1 MPAAS
6 QAPTL
11 HRFAHEAMATTF
23 EIILAAKTS
32 SKETALYAAQ
42 AAQALFAEIDRIED
56 DLSHFI
62 SSSDISRINHLGA
75 KEPVRVSL
83 YTFECLQLAERL
95 YRQTGGVFDV
105 TIGALMACWRTPDG
119 KSKRPSVTEI
129 NAARALVGMDKVV
142 FNKQDLTIALKKDGV
157 SLDLGGIGKGYA
169 LDKAAEL
176 LEDWR
181 EDTPDITGA
190 LLHGG
195 ESSVLAID
203 APPAQSGWKVSVGAD
218 MNDPNLP
225 PEEILLRD
233 RALSGSGTQ
242 LRGEHIIDPRTA
254 RPARGALRAW
264 ASSPSGTA
272 SDALATAF
280 MTLSPDEVKQYCAR
294 HPNTWAILLV
304 CGAQGPK
311 FQHFGKR

>member
-1 MPAAS
+1 M
-6 QAPTL
+6 
-11 HRFAHEAMATTF
+11 
-23 EIILAAKTS
+23 
-32 SKETALYAAQ
+32 
-42 AAQALFAEIDRIED
+42 
-56 DLSHFI
+56 
-62 SSSDISRINHLGA
+62 
-75 KEPVRVSL
+75 
-83 YTFECLQLAERL
+83 
-95 YRQTGGVFDV
+95 
-105 TIGALMACWRTPDG
+105 
-119 KSKRPSVTEI
+119 
-129 NAARALVGMDKVV
+129 
-142 FNKQDLTIALKKDGV
+142 TIALKKDGV

-181 EDTPDITGA
+181 EGAPDITGA

-225 PEEILLRD
+225 PEEIVLRD

-242 LRGEHIIDPRTA
+242 LRGKHIIDPRTA

-264 ASSPSGTA
+264 ASSPSAPA

-280 MTLSPDEVKQYCAR
+280 MTLSPDEVRQYCSR
-294 HPNTWAILLV
+294 HPETWAILSV
-304 CGAQGPK
+304 RDKQERK
-311 FQHFGKR
+311 FAHFGKR

>member
-1 MPAAS
+1 MPAAP

-23 EIILAAKTS
+23 EVILAAKTS
-32 SKETALYAAQ
+32 TKETALYAAQ
-42 AAQALFAEIDRIED
+42 AAQALFAEIDRIEN

-83 YTFECLQLAERL
+83 YTFECLKIAEQL

-119 KSKRPSVTEI
+119 KNRRPSVAEI
-129 NAARALVGMDKVV
+129 DAARERVGMDKVV
-142 FNKQDLTIALKKDGV
+142 FNKKDLTIALRKEGV

-176 LEDWR
+176 LKDWR
-181 EDTPDITGA
+181 EGTPDITGA

-203 APPAQSGWKVSVGAD
+203 APAAQAGWKVSVGAD
-218 MNDPNLP
+218 MSDPNP
-225 PEEILLRD
+225 PPQEIVLRD

-242 LRGEHIIDPRTA
+242 LRGKHIIDPRTA
-254 RPARGALRAW
+254 RPARRALRAW
-264 ASSPSGTA
+264 ASTPSATA

-280 MTLSPDEVKQYCAR
+280 MTLSPAEVKEYCSR
-294 HPNTWAILLV
+294 YSDTWAILLV
-304 CGAQGPK
+304 RGLQGPK
-311 FQHFGKR
+311 FEQFGKR